1 MKRKTLLLLAA
12 LSSALAPSVSAQ
24 LGNITA
30 FKRPNIANL
39 FHPVVGSGAAYEQT
53 DQQGAKSKIE
63 MSTVDKE
70 MVGTQQ
76 GYWMEVGHAA
86 EGSGTLTYGKML
98 VTPDDFAFH
107 KIIVLVAGA
116 PQPVEMDLDEQKAHH
131 PEIKQNLD
139 KWHSVGT
146 ESVTVPAGTFS
157 CEHWTKDGGKGDAWV
172 SSKISPMGLV
182 KYVDGGDTMV
192 LVRIIS
198 EAKTHITGTPVK
210 FDPQMMMKQR
220 M

>member
-1 MKRKTLLLLAA
+1 MRLKALLLLAV
-12 LSSALAPSVSAQ
+12 LSSALAPSAPAQ
-24 LGNITA
+24 LDNIA
-30 FKRPNIANL
+30 GFKRPNIANL
-39 FHPVVGSGAAYEQT
+39 FRPVVGSGAAYEKT
-53 DQQGAKSKIE
+53 DQQGGKSTVE
-63 MSTVDKE
+63 MSTVGKE

-107 KIIVLVAGA
+107 KVIFLVPGSS
-116 PQPVEMDLDEQKAHH
+116 QPVEMDLDEQKAHR
-131 PEIKQNLD
+131 PEIKQNLE

-157 CEHWTKDGGKGDAWV
+157 CEHWTKDDGKGDAWV
-172 SSKISPMGLV
+172 SAKVSPMGLV

-192 LVRIIS
+192 LVKVIS
-198 EAKTHITGTPVK
+198 EAKTHITGTPVR